1 MKSKT
6 LTLAIS
12 VFALLAIIS
21 VGFASWVISRND
33 QTGDIEGSIQVDDV
47 KDEGLG
53 ISYRWL
59 NAAGEAVAN
68 PLIAYGVPTK
78 TKPEVV
84 EWLKNETATAEN
96 LTVVL
101 EISVENQEALANKNV
116 TVTFS
121 VKNKT
126 TTFDEQNGKSFVLP
140 FGTETTK
147 TYKQE
152 NFTNG
157 VLKVTLEFRWG
168 SDFGGFNPLGENSI
182 FGAYN
187 KTDADK
193 VSAAL
198 TALYTALNGVTYG
211 VSVAATPAA

>member
-1 MKSKT
+1 MKRKT

-84 EWLKNETATAEN
+84 KWLKNETATAEN

-140 FGTETTK
+140 FGTEITK
-147 TYKQE
+147 TYTQE

-157 VLKVTLEFRWG
+157 VLNVTLEFKWG

-198 TALYTALNGVTYG
+198 KALYTALNGVTYG

>member
-1 MKSKT
+1 MKRKT

-147 TYKQE
+147 TYTQE

-157 VLKVTLEFRWG
+157 VLTVTLEFKWG

-198 TALYTALNGVTYG
+198 KALYTALNGVTYG